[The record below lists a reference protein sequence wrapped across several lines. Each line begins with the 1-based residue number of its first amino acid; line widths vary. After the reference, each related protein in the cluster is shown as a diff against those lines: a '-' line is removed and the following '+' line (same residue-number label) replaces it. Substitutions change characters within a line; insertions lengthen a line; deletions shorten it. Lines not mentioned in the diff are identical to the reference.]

1 MAPQHANPEPA
12 EPATL
17 WERIERP
24 AKAPRTTLSHASIA
38 AAAVEMA
45 DAEGLEAVSMRKL
58 SGHLGVTT
66 MALYRYVT
74 GKDELFE
81 LMLDTAFA
89 ARPPAAPA
97 PGWRGAMRAHAERS
111 RTTALRHPWILE
123 LTATQVVTLT
133 PNVVAEIDAAL
144 GAFTAA
150 GLDADTAMAAV
161 QTVRAYIR
169 GALADEI
176 GQRELMKRQNWS
188 DGDDLRDAYG
198 PRMNWLLNT
207 GRYPAY
213 RDYTKTAHRKDD
225 FAWRYDFGLDCV
237 LDGLAARLG
246 I

>member
-1 MAPQHANPEPA
+1 MAAQHPTPEPA

-24 AKAPRTTLSHASIA
+24 AKTPRTTLSHAAIA
-38 AAAVEMA
+38 AAAVDMA
-45 DAEGLEAVSMRKL
+45 DAEGLDAVSMRKL

-89 ARPPAAPA
+89 AHPAEPPVA
-97 PGWRGAMRAHAERS
+97 GWRGAMRAHAEHS
-111 RTTALRHPWILE
+111 RATALRHPWILE

-133 PNVVAEIDAAL
+133 PNVVADIDSALAAL
-144 GAFTAA
+144 TAA
-150 GLDADTAMAAV
+150 GLDADTAMAALH
-161 QTVRAYIR
+161 TVRAYIR

-198 PRMNWLLNT
+198 PRMSWLMNT

-213 RDYTKTAHRKDD
+213 RDYCKTADRKDD